1 MPAPSSGPSPAPAPL
16 LRARLLAWYDGA
28 RRDLPWRRT
37 ADPYAIWVS
46 EIMLQQTTVAA
57 VIPYWERFLGAF
69 PDVAALAAAPQERV
83 LALWAGLGYYR
94 RARMLHEAARTLVAR
109 GETRLPATLDG
120 LRALPGV
127 GVYTAAAIA
136 SIAFGIAEP
145 VVDGNVQR
153 VLAREGALA
162 GDPARA
168 ENAKRILARARALL
182 DPARPGDSNQALME
196 LGATVCVPRAPRCLA
211 CPWSEHC
218 AARAL
223 GAPERFP
230 AAAPAREAVIVVR
243 AAACVR
249 DRRGRVLLR
258 RVPEGERNAGL
269 WEFPAAALPG
279 ARADAKW
286 TAAQARLA
294 QRELGD
300 LFARAVVPG
309 APLGRVRHAITHH
322 RITTWFVP
330 CTLERAAPRGASW
343 TWSPIDD
350 ASDMGLTG
358 EARKLIRLLT

>member
-1 MPAPSSGPSPAPAPL
+1 MTPPAAPAPL
-16 LRARLLAWYDGA
+16 LRALLLAWYDAA

-37 ADPYAIWVS
+37 SDPYAIWVS
-46 EIMLQQTTVAA
+46 EIMLQQTTVAV
-57 VIPYWERFLGAF
+57 VIPYWERFVAAF
-69 PDVAALAAAPQERV
+69 PDLEALAGAPLERV

-94 RARMLHEAARTLVAR
+94 RARLLHEAARTLVAR
-109 GETRLPATLDG
+109 GATGVPATLDG

-127 GVYTAAAIA
+127 GAYTAAAIA
-136 SIAFGIAEP
+136 SIAFDIAEP

-168 ENAKRILARARALL
+168 ECARLIHARARALL

-230 AAAPAREAVIVVR
+230 AAAPARETVIVVR
-243 AAACVR
+243 AAAALR
-249 DRRGRVLLR
+249 DRHARVLLR
-258 RVPEGERNAGL
+258 RVPEDQRNAGL
-269 WEFPAAALPG
+269 WELPAAALPG
-279 ARADAKW
+279 ARAETKW
-286 TAAQARLA
+286 TGAQARLA
-294 QRELGD
+294 QRELGE
-300 LFARAVVPG
+300 LFERALVLG
-309 APLGRVRHAITHH
+309 APAGRVRHAITHH
-322 RITTWFVP
+322 RITTWLLP
-330 CTLERAAPRGASW
+330 CTLERAAPRGAAW
-343 TWSPIDD
+343 AWSSIDD
-350 ASDMGLTG
+350 SHDMGLTG